1 MKGKNFL
8 TYIIAALTA
17 LIVTPPLHDYAQAH
31 RVKPGV
37 GGEVLLV
44 IAAALIVVYIVL
56 KVWQLI
62 EKRKGGEDD
71 E

>member
-1 MKGKNFL
+1 MKIKIL
-8 TYIIAALTA
+8 YAIAALTA
-17 LIVTPPLHDYAQAH
+17 LIVTPPIHNYAQAH
-31 RVKPGV
+31 RIKPGI

-44 IAAALIVVYIVL
+44 MAAVLLVEYIFL

-62 EKRKGGEDD
+62 EKRKGGED

>member
-1 MKGKNFL
+1 MRTKIAYAL
-8 TYIIAALTA
+8 AALTA
-17 LIVTPPLHDYAQAH
+17 LIVTPPIHNYAQAD
-31 RVKPGV
+31 RIKPGV

-44 IAAALIVVYIVL
+44 IAAVLLVEYIFL

-62 EKRKGGEDD
+62 EKRKGGED

>member
-1 MKGKNFL
+1 MRTK
-8 TYIIAALTA
+8 IAYALAVITA
-17 LIVTPPLHDYAQAH
+17 LIVTPPLHNYAQAH
-31 RVKPGV
+31 RMKPGI

-44 IAAALIVVYIVL
+44 LAAVLLVEYIFL

-62 EKRKGGEDD
+62 EKRKGGED

>member
-44 IAAALIVVYIVL
+44 IAAALIVTYAVL
-56 KVWQLI
+56 KVCQVL
-62 EKRKGGEDD
+62 EKRKEGD
-71 E
+71 EE